1 MKNIEWLVKRNNN
14 CNEFQIISLL
24 LVLLA
29 VFRVE
34 NTLACN
40 DLSLVDSDN
49 CLCYTLEE
57 AVFLDCQ
64 DTSVQNI
71 KNAFQSVSNIH
82 SFTVYDLD
90 GNEEVLGPSLIP
102 NNVCIKHFHMSRTSI
117 TNIEDETFAPLR
129 KCLETLSIVS
139 SKLKLLPQKAI
150 SGLSKLLSLEITSNY
165 IQELPNYSFYGL
177 SITKLVM
184 KGNIIEYVP
193 IHAFSGLEQSLTEL
207 DLSENNITIFPM
219 AAIVKLNHLQYL
231 RLAWN
236 EISAVQSVENAE
248 LFRLEYL
255 DLNSNNFEFIS
266 EDCLK
271 FSPSLTTLSFHFNFV
286 TNIHYKAFVLLK
298 NLKSID
304 LSYNRIK
311 ILSSQLFQHN
321 KNLEFIDL
329 SHNHLHHINGL
340 LCSMPSL
347 TKILLG
353 HNNIL
358 EVPMD
363 SFINST
369 KINILHLDKN
379 CISNINSESFS
390 DLVNLEEL
398 RLDFNYISQVPHTTL
413 ILNEKLITL
422 RIDNNKIHDI
432 NNDTFKS
439 LKYLKEIRIH
449 NNELSSIPKSLFLN
463 STKVETIYL
472 NHNKITFIES
482 GAFALMTNLKL
493 IYLNNNKLIDI
504 KDTLPKGGTNLLT
517 IFLHSNMLTSI
528 NNYEL
533 QNRLFHLNLNQNRV
547 KFLTKFTF
555 GNLTY
560 LTRLEISNN
569 DISEIYEFSF
579 QRLSSARYLDLQR
592 NSIRNI
598 TTYTFFGLA
607 ELEVLDISFNKINYI
622 FEMAFENLKKLRSLN
637 LSFNPLKI
645 LFQNTFQ
652 FGLPLSTLYLDSC
665 EIQVIENGT
674 FHGLNNLKMLTLR
687 NNSLKAKDL
696 LVFDIPGLK
705 MLSLSDN
712 ILDYLPVD
720 AFYQLPLLEILVLE
734 HCNIQEIVEGTFT
747 ANSNLIKLQIA
758 QNILSTI
765 PNTIFGPLNS
775 IAELNISNN
784 FLDYVP
790 YDTFYNVTSVETLD
804 LSDNLLPKVELS
816 GFQELRKLKYLI
828 LRKNEIKSILC
839 KKKIT
844 LIELL
849 LFDVSYNRLDHLPA
863 TIFEYFPKIQNI
875 NISNNNIIHFDFL
888 FAYKKFGFPLI
899 NIDLSKN
906 SILTLKTPK
915 GINKNSL
922 IANIYELYI
931 TTTNLSN
938 VEEIPFELFIS
949 LQHLYLRHNKIRRLS
964 ISPFSKLTYL
974 ENLDLSYNRITHL
987 KSSNFRGL
995 VKLSALCLSH
1005 NNIESMDSFDEDL
1018 SNLKLLDLS
1027 HNKLQNI
1034 LNEDLINLKE
1044 LTVLDL
1050 SHNNIKYISVTAFK
1064 YTNKIVQLDLDNN
1077 KLQNIPLDLL
1087 NSIENHI
1094 QEISIKENVII
1105 CLCQKNNTWTWIQDH
1120 PKVIKQNTV
1129 SCLNDQYPK
1138 VKCDFPSIT
1147 QVSVDKHK
1155 DNSVSLSWFIR
1166 NRTAIKVL
1174 QIIYYN
1180 DVITSEVITKYVDY
1194 SETSTYLTNLKPNT
1208 NYVVCILASNGS
1220 PVISDENGSILNINS
1235 TVMDQDVML
1244 KINRSLAT
1252 AAITQSTS
1260 SECIS
1265 FDTFTKPLT
1274 VKMKNKKALKISSI
1288 LNRRLGLI
1296 VGCSLGCVVFVIMVS
1311 VLLYTKIKER
1321 KRIAK
1326 SDPAWSEMN
1335 DYHSVHSKEDI
1346 LQSST
1351 TASTDNILLGMAKN
1365 RNISLEKMK

>member
-177 SITKLVM
+177 SIIKLVM

-219 AAIVKLNHLQYL
+219 AAIVKLKHLQYL

-236 EISAVQSVENAE
+236 EISVIQSVENAE

-390 DLVNLEEL
+390 NLVNLEEL

-463 STKVETIYL
+463 STKIETIYL

-482 GAFALMTNLKL
+482 GAFALMTKLKL

-528 NNYEL
+528 NNYES

-696 LVFDIPGLK
+696 L
-705 MLSLSDN
+705 
-712 ILDYLPVD
+712 
-720 AFYQLPLLEILVLE
+720 
-734 HCNIQEIVEGTFT
+734 
-747 ANSNLIKLQIA
+747 
-758 QNILSTI
+758 
-765 PNTIFGPLNS
+765 
-775 IAELNISNN
+775 LNISNN

-844 LIELL
+844 LIELI

-863 TIFEYFPKIQNI
+863 TIFEYFPNIQNI

-888 FAYKKFGFPLI
+888 FAYKRFGFPLI

-1235 TVMDQDVML
+1235 TVVDQDVML